1 MITSIKYER
10 SKITKQQIVNEQD
23 TVDNEAFL
31 LLPTIG
37 RKADTVFVIF
47 WCVFVEAMKEV
58 LYLSHPLL
66 FEHFRA
72 LLESRVGTFIEGDLV
87 YVISYAV
94 ETPPR

>member
-1 MITSIKYER
+1 
-10 SKITKQQIVNEQD
+10 
-23 TVDNEAFL
+23 
-31 LLPTIG
+31 
-37 RKADTVFVIF
+37 
-47 WCVFVEAMKEV
+47 MKEV